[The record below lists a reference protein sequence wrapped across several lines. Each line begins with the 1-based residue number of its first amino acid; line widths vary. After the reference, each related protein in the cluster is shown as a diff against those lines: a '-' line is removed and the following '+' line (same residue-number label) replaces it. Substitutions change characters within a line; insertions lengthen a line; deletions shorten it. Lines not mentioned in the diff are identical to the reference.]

1 MGGTVNVKSE
11 LGKGTTFSII
21 LTAMVKIP
29 TNDIKEPTLPEL
41 ISLKSNISMR
51 QNNINKQRLLI
62 ANDNLYLLL
71 GYKELLKDYFLVDTA
86 ENGLQAVQIVCNH
99 EPSYFQCIIL
109 DINMPIM
116 NGYEACQRIDEYL
129 NEN

>member
-29 TNDIKEPTLPEL
+29 TNDIKEPSLPEL

-51 QNNINKQRLLI
+51 
-62 ANDNLYLLL
+62 
-71 GYKELLKDYFLVDTA
+71 
-86 ENGLQAVQIVCNH
+86 
-99 EPSYFQCIIL
+99 
-109 DINMPIM
+109 
-116 NGYEACQRIDEYL
+116 
-129 NEN
+129 